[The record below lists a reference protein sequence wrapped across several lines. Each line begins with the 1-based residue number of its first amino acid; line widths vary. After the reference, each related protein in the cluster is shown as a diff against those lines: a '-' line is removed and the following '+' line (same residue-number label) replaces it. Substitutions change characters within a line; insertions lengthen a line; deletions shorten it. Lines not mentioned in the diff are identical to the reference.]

1 MSRVVFT
8 PVPPEDPEPRAR
20 VVFTPPPQEPRSIA
34 ELRVPKKPEDKP
46 ARSGRPSKRS
56 RPLMRRID
64 AMIDD
69 NRSTISVAVA
79 FAVATAVSLLLYVLI
94 RPE

>member
-8 PVPPEDPEPRAR
+8 PVPPEEPEPKGR
-20 VVFTPPPQEPRSIA
+20 VVFTPPPKEPRSIA

-46 ARSGRPSKRS
+46 ARSGRPDKRS
-56 RPLMRRID
+56 RSLMRRFD
-64 AMIDD
+64 AMIAD
-69 NRSTISVAVA
+69 NRSTISVAAA
-79 FAVATAVSLLLYVLI
+79 FAVATAVALLLYVLI